1 MRPSYAHLPIVTKD
15 DNTDVVR
22 LQVESHTLDSRLELH
37 HLTGLHLGETEDSG
51 DTITDGDDG
60 SEFLEVVLNTGKKW
74 VSCVRESQDAGGPRA
89 VRQAVSGELFQTLFS
104 KGGAAWSVF
113 GKHNIFITARA
124 LGKCVP
130 VTYDLVDARDL
141 GLENRDGVSDRGL
154 GVGVGNGRGAER
166 ASGQRAELLILAHSR
181 DNFRKHPLIIINLLT
196 MLNPI

>member
-1 MRPSYAHLPIVTKD
+1 MRPSHAHLPIVTKD

-141 GLENRDGVSDRGL
+141 GLENRDGVSDRRLL
-154 GVGVGNGRGAER
+154 GVGDGRGAEGAR
-166 ASGQRAELLILAHSR
+166 LQGSELLVLAHFAE
-181 DNFRKHPLIIINLLT
+181 NLRKHPLIIINLYT
-196 MLNPI
+196 SVHPI